1 MSTAEFKGMTNGW
14 TNHAAGNR
22 SDSIR
27 RADMKKPK
35 IVPRGGLIA
44 GLDVGTTKICCF
56 IARAG
61 DNDEPQVTGIGHQI
75 AHGVKA
81 GAIVDMEA
89 AERAILSTVHAAE
102 QMAGETIRDVIVNV
116 SGGYPASQTIGIEV
130 AIAGHEVGDGDLRR
144 ALDHGHLGNGSA
156 ERRLIHSIPV
166 GYTID
171 GSRGIRDPRGMYGE
185 RLGVDMHLIT
195 AAAGPLRN
203 LQTCVGRCH
212 LDTKA
217 LVVSPY
223 AAGLATLVEDEMEL
237 GVTVIDM
244 GGGTTSIAVFFDG
257 NVVFTDSLPVGG
269 GHVTN
274 DIARGLSTPLAHAER
289 MKTLYGHCIASRAD
303 EKDVISVPQVG
314 EDDPAQATV
323 IPKSIL
329 ISIIQP
335 RLEETFELVRSRL
348 EASGFD
354 KIAGRR
360 VVLTGGASQLSGVR
374 ELAAL
379 VLDKQVRMGRPTRV
393 GGLAEATGGPAFA
406 TGVGLLAYALAVDVE
421 SPRPGRPTRE
431 EPSGLIGRIGHW
443 FRENF

>member
-1 MSTAEFKGMTNGW
+1 MNTKTANGATNGW
-14 TNHAAGNR
+14 MGNAA
-22 SDSIR
+22 SR
-27 RADMKKPK
+27 RLDGGAWTEMRKSR
-35 IVPRGGLIA
+35 IAPRGGLIA
-44 GLDVGTTKICCF
+44 SLDVGTTKVCCF

-102 QMAGETIRDVIVNV
+102 QMAGETIRDVVVNV
-116 SGGYPASQTIGIEV
+116 SGGHPASQTIGIEV

-144 ALDHGHLGNGSA
+144 ALDHGHLGNGST

-185 RLGVDMHLIT
+185 WLGVDMHLIT
-195 AAAGPLRN
+195 AAVGPLRN
-203 LQTCVGRCH
+203 LQTCIGRCH

-223 AAGLATLVEDEMEL
+223 AAGLAALVEDEMEL

-269 GHVTN
+269 AHVTN

-303 EKDVISVPQVG
+303 EKDVINVPQVG
-314 EDDPAQATV
+314 EDDPAQATT

-329 ISIIQP
+329 IGIIQP
-335 RLEETFELVRSRL
+335 RVEEKFELVRSRL

-406 TGVGLLAYALAVDVE
+406 TGVGLLAYAMAADIE